1 MTQRTAASPIRS
13 TATRSTT
20 TRSTTMATTMAT
32 AGQQP
37 LARTARDAGADATAL
52 FMEDAAAASRD
63 AAAEAGGR
71 QRLDKWLWC
80 ARFYKSRTQAAKL
93 CADGLI
99 RINRMPVTK
108 AAQVVKPGDV
118 LTFPWGNEIRVV
130 QVSRIGA
137 RRGPADEA
145 RGLYLD
151 LRPADADLPPPR
163 AAACNP
169 AVI

>member
-1 MTQRTAASPIRS
+1 MTQRTAASPTRS
-13 TATRSTT
+13 TATRSTA
-20 TRSTTMATTMAT
+20 TRSTSRAA

-37 LARTARDAGADATAL
+37 PARTARDAGADATAL

-118 LTFPWGNEIRVV
+118 LTFPWGNKIKVV

-163 AAACNP
+163 ATACNP